1 MSLNDDAFRA
11 ARLVLSLRR
20 AGVSDQRLVEA
31 IETTPRELF
40 VPRAFVEN
48 AWDDIEL
55 PIDCGQSLTRPV
67 MAGMMIQALDLRPH
81 HRVLEIGCGSGYCTA
96 LLSRLSGA
104 VFSMDRY
111 RTLVAKAGETLER
124 LGASGVVL
132 ALGDGRLGW
141 PEEAPFDRI
150 IVMGALEEPPDY
162 LLAQLAPFGVGVM
175 PLVRD
180 GEQRLVRFERSGEG
194 RLSETGLARTR
205 FTPLQAGLA
214 REL

>member
-1 MSLNDDAFRA
+1 MSLDHDAFRA

-55 PIDCGQSLTRPV
+55 PIDCGQSLTRPL
-67 MAGMMIQALDLRPH
+67 MAGVMIQALGPRSH

-96 LLSRLSGA
+96 LLSRLSNA

-111 RTLVAKAGETLER
+111 RTLVARAGETLER

-150 IVMGALEEPPDY
+150 IVMGALEEPPDL
-162 LLAQLAPFGVGVM
+162 LLAQLAPLGVGVI

-180 GEQRLVRFERSGEG
+180 GEQRLVRFERTGEG
-194 RLSETGLARTR
+194 DLLETVLVRTR
-205 FTPLQAGLA
+205 FTPLEAGFA

>member
-1 MSLNDDAFRA
+1 MSLSQDAFRA

-40 VPRAFVEN
+40 VPRAFADN

-67 MAGMMIQALDLRPH
+67 MAGMMIQALSVRSH
-81 HRVLEIGCGSGYCTA
+81 HRVLEVGCGSGYCTA
-96 LLSRLSGA
+96 LLSRLSG
-104 VFSMDRY
+104 VVYSMDRY
-111 RTLVAKAGETLER
+111 RTLVSKAGEILQSI
-124 LGASGVVL
+124 GSSGVVL

-141 PEEAPFDRI
+141 PDEAPFDRI
-150 IVMGALEEPPDY
+150 IVMGALEEPPDQ
-162 LLAQLAPFGVGVM
+162 LLGQLAPAGVAVM

-180 GEQRLVRFERSGEG
+180 GEQRLMRIERSAEGE
-194 RLSETGLARTR
+194 LSEAVLARTR
-205 FTPLQAGLA
+205 FTPLEAGLA